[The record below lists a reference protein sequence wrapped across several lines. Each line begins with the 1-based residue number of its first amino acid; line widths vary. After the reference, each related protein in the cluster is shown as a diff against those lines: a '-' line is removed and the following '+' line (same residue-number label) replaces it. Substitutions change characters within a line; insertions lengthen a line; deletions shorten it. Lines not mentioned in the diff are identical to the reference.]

1 MPTPSDQCRILYVGR
16 NIALFLFLRAR
27 LRPKECFL
35 VYCPTLW
42 LARLLLESNAS
53 YSLFL
58 FDDLSDATGSALA
71 QLTRELSHRARTP
84 IIKVT
89 NG

>member
-1 MPTPSDQCRILYVGR
+1 MPTPGDQCRILYVGR
-16 NIALFLFLRAR
+16 NIALFLFLKAR

-35 VYCPTLW
+35 VYCPALW
-42 LARLLLESNAS
+42 LARILLESNAY

-58 FDDLSDATGSALA
+58 FDDLSDATGPELA
-71 QLTRELSHRARTP
+71 QLARALSHRARTP
-84 IIKVT
+84 IIKVV

>member
-1 MPTPSDQCRILYVGR
+1 MPALAYRYRILYVGR
-16 NIALFLFLRAR
+16 NIALFLFLKAR

-42 LARLLLESNAS
+42 LARLLIESHAS

-58 FDDLSDATGSALA
+58 FDDLSEAAGPALA
-71 QLTRELSHRARTP
+71 QLARGLAHRARTP
-84 IIKVT
+84 IIKVV